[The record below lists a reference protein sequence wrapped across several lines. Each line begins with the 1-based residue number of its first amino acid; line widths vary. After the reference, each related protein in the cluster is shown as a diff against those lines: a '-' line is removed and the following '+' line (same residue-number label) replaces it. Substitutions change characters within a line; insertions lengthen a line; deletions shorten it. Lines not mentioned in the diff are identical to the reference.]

1 MNRRMLSRLIQ
12 IVLIAVVVTAGLTIS
27 EDLQPTAEAAARARS
42 RKQGRKAGA
51 KRSRRRSV
59 LRRTISKRRV
69 PSRVGRTR
77 LAPPVPGTYPIA
89 PDRIEVIEHHSTDSP
104 QVRNLLDLP
113 KPAPF
118 ISNISPNAQNT
129 SVRRRISTRIETER
143 VVEIQ
148 RALQERGIYDGE
160 LNGVYDEV
168 TVESMRKFQAD
179 QKIPVTGY
187 PTAHALKRLGLAK

>member
-1 MNRRMLSRLIQ
+1 MNRKMLSRLIQ
-12 IVLIAVVVTAGLTIS
+12 IVLIAVVVTAGLTIC
-27 EDLQPTAEAAARARS
+27 EDLHPKAEASARARS

-77 LAPPVPGTYPIA
+77 LAPPAPGTYPIA
-89 PDRIEVIEHHSTDSP
+89 PDRIEVIEHHSADSP

-118 ISNISPNAQNT
+118 ISNINQNT

-148 RALQERGIYDGE
+148 RALRDRGIYDGE
-160 LNGVYDEV
+160 LSGVYDEV

-187 PTAHALKRLGLAK
+187 PTAHSLKRLGLAK